1 MHYGFAEPGASVID
15 NDKRLVPADMVDLP
29 GSAGTLEKKFVD
41 RKWELLAGKWAQQQL
56 HMIMDNMAWAQQ
68 AVVASFGE
76 ISLYRHICH
85 WSLPPS
91 FVNLWEISWHCC

>member
-1 MHYGFAEPGASVID
+1 MHCGFAEPGASVID
-15 NDKRLVPADMVDLP
+15 KDKRLVPADMVDLL
-29 GSAGTLEKKFVD
+29 GSAGTLEKMFVD
-41 RKWELLAGKWAQQQL
+41 RKWELLASKWAQQQL
-56 HMIMDNMAWAQQ
+56 HIIMDNMAWAQQ

-91 FVNLWEISWHCC
+91 FVNLWEIS